1 MYRVLPVLRLPD
13 LKIFVSGLYSLFV
26 KNFRGW
32 ARICQRRCVLAI
44 NDMMLNMT
52 NSPLIPVI
60 MRLVAAAMCGL
71 VIGLE
76 RELRSKEAGV
86 RTHFLV
92 CFGSALF
99 MVVSVYGFMSMTDA
113 GLVDATRG
121 INTVAPGQDF
131 RRFDQARIAAQ
142 IVSGIGFIGAGT
154 IMVNRGN
161 ITGLTTAA
169 GMWVVAGIGMAFGC
183 GLYVVGLVATVFVLV
198 GLEILRLFFHKGRLI
213 STLVYKTSEREA
225 ISDLEA
231 ALRKHG
237 WNVISHDMA
246 VKGKRSSDAYRVTL
260 TLQKHASL
268 SDDALV
274 NFVQKFPGITLEKI
288 DSQK

>member
-1 MYRVLPVLRLPD
+1 LGEMDTMLMFSDARL
-13 LKIFVSGLYSLFV
+13 L
-26 KNFRGW
+26 
-32 ARICQRRCVLAI
+32 
-44 NDMMLNMT
+44 T
-52 NSPLIPVI
+52 VI
-60 MRLVAAAMCGL
+60 MRLVAAAFCGL

-76 RELRSKEAGV
+76 RELRAKEAGV

-99 MVVSVYGFMSMTDA
+99 MVVSVYGFLDTGKMV
-113 GLVDATRG
+113 GELGIRG
-121 INTVAPGQDF
+121 A
-131 RRFDQARIAAQ
+131 DQARIAAQ

-169 GMWVVAGIGMAFGC
+169 GLWVVAGIGMAIGC
-183 GLYVVGLVATVFVLV
+183 GLYVIGVVATVFVLV
-198 GLEILRLFFHKGRLI
+198 GLELLRLFFHKGRLN
-213 STLVYKTSEREA
+213 STLVYKTTNREA
-225 ISDLEA
+225 ITDLEA
-231 ALRKHG
+231 ALRKNG

-274 NFVQKFPGITLEKI
+274 TFVQKFPGITLEKI

>member
-1 MYRVLPVLRLPD
+1 MV
-13 LKIFVSGLYSLFV
+13 IE
-26 KNFRGW
+26 
-32 ARICQRRCVLAI
+32 
-44 NDMMLNMT
+44 DMMLSMT
-52 NSPLIPVI
+52 NSPLFSVI
-60 MRLVAAAMCGL
+60 MRLVAAAFCG
-71 VIGLE
+71 VAIGLE
-76 RELRSKEAGV
+76 RELRAKEAGV

-99 MVVSVYGFMSMTDA
+99 MIVSVYGFISMTDA
-113 GLVDATRG
+113 GLVDAAKG
-121 INTVAPGQDF
+121 INTLAPGQDF

-169 GMWVVAGIGMAFGC
+169 GLWVAAGIGMAIGC
-183 GLYVVGLVATVFVLV
+183 GMYIVGLVATVFVLI
-198 GLEILRLFFHKGRLI
+198 GLELLRLFFHKNRLI
-213 STLVYKTSEREA
+213 STLVYKTTNREA
-225 ISDLEA
+225 ITDLEA
-231 ALRKHG
+231 ALRKRG
-237 WNVISHDMA
+237 WNIVSHDMA

-274 NFVQKFPGITLEKI
+274 TFVQKFPDITLEKV

>member
-1 MYRVLPVLRLPD
+1 
-13 LKIFVSGLYSLFV
+13 
-26 KNFRGW
+26 
-32 ARICQRRCVLAI
+32 
-44 NDMMLNMT
+44 MLSMA
-52 NSPLIPVI
+52 NSPLVSII
-60 MRLVAAAMCGL
+60 MRLVAAALCGL

-99 MVVSVYGFMSMTDA
+99 MVVSVYGFLSMTDA
-113 GLVDATRG
+113 GLVNAAKE
-121 INTVAPGQDF
+121 INTLAAGQDF
-131 RRFDQARIAAQ
+131 CRFDQARIAAQ

-169 GMWVVAGIGMAFGC
+169 GMWEVAAIGMAIGC
-183 GLYVVGLVATVFVLV
+183 GMYIIGVVSTVLVLV
-198 GLEILRLFFHKGRLI
+198 GLELLRLFFHKGRLT
-213 STLVYKTSEREA
+213 STLVYKTTYREA
-225 ISDLEA
+225 IAGLEA
-231 ALRKHG
+231 ALRKNG
-237 WNVISHDMA
+237 WHVISHDMA
-246 VKGKRSSDAYRVTL
+246 VKGKRSTDAYRVTL

-274 NFVQKFPGITLEKI
+274 TFVQKFPDISLEKV

>member
-1 MYRVLPVLRLPD
+1 
-13 LKIFVSGLYSLFV
+13 
-26 KNFRGW
+26 
-32 ARICQRRCVLAI
+32 LAI
-44 NDMMLNMT
+44 NDTMLNVANT
-52 NSPLIPVI
+52 PLFQVV
-60 MRLVAAAMCGL
+60 MRLVVASFCGL
-71 VIGLE
+71 LIGLE

-99 MVVSVYGFMSMTDA
+99 MIVSVYGFLSMTDA
-113 GLVDATRG
+113 SLVSATQNLTRD
-121 INTVAPGQDF
+121 VAPEQDF

-169 GMWVVAGIGMAFGC
+169 GLWVVAGIGMAVGC
-183 GLYVVGLVATVFVLV
+183 GLYIIGLVATVFVLL
-198 GLEILRLFFHKGRLI
+198 GLELLRIFFHKERLH
-213 STLVYKTSEREA
+213 SMVVYKTSDREL
-225 ISDLEA
+225 IPQIEQE
-231 ALRKHG
+231 LRDRG
-237 WNVISHDMA
+237 WNIVSHDMA
-246 VKGKRSSDAYRVTL
+246 VKGKGNDAFRVTL

-268 SDDALV
+268 KDEALV
-274 NFVQKFPGITLEKI
+274 TFLQRFPDVTLEKI

>member
-1 MYRVLPVLRLPD
+1 MA
-13 LKIFVSGLYSLFV
+13 I
-26 KNFRGW
+26 
-32 ARICQRRCVLAI
+32 I
-44 NDMMLNMT
+44 NDMMLDMAG
-52 NSPLIPVI
+52 SPLVSVI
-60 MRLVAAAMCGL
+60 MRLVVAAFCGIA
-71 VIGLE
+71 IGLE
-76 RELRSKEAGV
+76 RELRAKEAGV

-99 MVVSVYGFMSMTDA
+99 MVVSVYGFLSMTDS
-113 GLVDATRG
+113 GLVEATKS
-121 INTVAPGQDF
+121 INTLARAQDF

-169 GMWVVAGIGMAFGC
+169 GLWVVAGIGMAIGC
-183 GLYVVGLVATVFVLV
+183 GLYVIGVVATVFVLI
-198 GLEILRLFFHKGRLI
+198 GLELLRLFFHKGRLN
-213 STLVYKTSEREA
+213 STLVYKTTNREA
-225 ISDLEA
+225 IANLEA

-268 SDDALV
+268 SDEALV
-274 NFVQKFPGITLEKI
+274 TFVQKFPDITLEKI

>member
-1 MYRVLPVLRLPD
+1 MRETIAII
-13 LKIFVSGLYSLFV
+13 K
-26 KNFRGW
+26 
-32 ARICQRRCVLAI
+32 RRCILAV
-44 NDMMLNMT
+44 NDIMLDMT
-52 NSPLIPVI
+52 NSPLLPVI
-60 MRLVAAAMCGL
+60 MRLVAAALCGL

-99 MVVSVYGFMSMTDA
+99 MVVSVYGFMSMTDP
-113 GLVDATRG
+113 GLVDAAKS
-121 INTVAPGQDF
+121 INSLGPGQDF

-169 GMWVVAGIGMAFGC
+169 GMWVVAGIGMAIGC
-183 GLYVVGLVATVFVLV
+183 GLYIIGIVSTIFVLI
-198 GLEILRLFFHKGRLI
+198 GLELLRLFFHKGRLN
-213 STLVYKTSEREA
+213 STLVYKTTNREA
-225 ISDLEA
+225 IADLEA
-231 ALRKHG
+231 ALRKNG

-246 VKGKRSSDAYRVTL
+246 VKGKRSNDAYRVTL

-268 SDDALV
+268 SDDARV
-274 NFVQKFPGITLEKI
+274 TFVQKFPGITLEKI

>member
-1 MYRVLPVLRLPD
+1 MV
-13 LKIFVSGLYSLFV
+13 IS
-26 KNFRGW
+26 
-32 ARICQRRCVLAI
+32 
-44 NDMMLNMT
+44 DMMLNMADT
-52 NSPLIPVI
+52 PLFQVI
-60 MRLVAAAMCGL
+60 MRLVVAAFCGV

-76 RELRSKEAGV
+76 RELRAKEAGV

-99 MVVSVYGFMSMTDA
+99 MIVSVYGFLSMTDA
-113 GLVDATRG
+113 SLVTATKN
-121 INTVAPGQDF
+121 INTLAAAQDF

-169 GMWVVAGIGMAFGC
+169 GLWVVAGIGMAVGC
-183 GLYVVGLVATVFVLV
+183 GLYVIGLAATVFVLV
-198 GLEILRLFFHKGRLI
+198 GLELLRLFFHKERLH
-213 STLVYKTSEREA
+213 STVVYKTVNREV
-225 ISDLEA
+225 IPQIEA
-231 ALRKHG
+231 ALRKRG
-237 WNVISHDMA
+237 WNIVSHDMA
-246 VKGKRSSDAYRVTL
+246 VKGKSNGAYRVTL

-274 NFVQKFPGITLEKI
+274 NFLQGFSGVTLEKI

>member
-1 MYRVLPVLRLPD
+1 MAIVDTMLS
-13 LKIFVSGLYSLFV
+13 LKDTPLF
-26 KNFRGW
+26 
-32 ARICQRRCVLAI
+32 Q
-44 NDMMLNMT
+44 
-52 NSPLIPVI
+52 VI
-60 MRLVAAAMCGL
+60 MRLVAAAFCGVL
-71 VIGLE
+71 IGLE
-76 RELRSKEAGV
+76 RELRAKEAGV

-99 MVVSVYGFMSMTDA
+99 MVVSVYGFLSMTDPS
-113 GLVDATRG
+113 LVSITEQ
-121 INTVAPGQDF
+121 INIANGQDF

-169 GMWVVAGIGMAFGC
+169 GLWVAAGIGMAIGC
-183 GLYVVGLVATVFVLV
+183 GLYVIGLVATVFVLI
-198 GLEILRLFFHKGRLI
+198 GLELLRFFFHKERLN
-213 STLVYKTSEREA
+213 SMVVYKTTNRGLIPQIEQE
-225 ISDLEA
+225 
-231 ALRKHG
+231 LRNRG
-237 WNVISHDMA
+237 WNIVSHDMA
-246 VKGKRSSDAYRVTL
+246 VKGKSNDAYRVTL

-274 NFVQKFPGITLEKI
+274 TFLQGFSGVTLEKI

>member
-1 MYRVLPVLRLPD
+1 MENTPL
-13 LKIFVSGLYSLFV
+13 VSV
-26 KNFRGW
+26 
-32 ARICQRRCVLAI
+32 V
-44 NDMMLNMT
+44 
-52 NSPLIPVI
+52 
-60 MRLVAAAMCGL
+60 MRLVAAAFCGI

-76 RELRSKEAGV
+76 RELRAKEAGV

-99 MVVSVYGFMSMTDA
+99 MVVSVYGFLSMTDA
-113 GLVDATRG
+113 SLVAATKD
-121 INTVAPGQDF
+121 INTLAGGQDF

-169 GMWVVAGIGMAFGC
+169 GLWVVAGIGMAIGC
-183 GLYVVGLVATVFVLV
+183 GLYIIGLVATVFVLL
-198 GLEILRLFFHKGRLI
+198 GLEILRLFFHKERLH
-213 STLVYKTSEREA
+213 SVVVYKTANRDIIPQIE
-225 ISDLEA
+225 DL
-231 ALRKHG
+231 LRKKG
-237 WNVISHDMA
+237 WNIVSHDMA
-246 VKGKRSSDAYRVTL
+246 IKGKGNGAFRVTL

-268 SDDALV
+268 SDEALV
-274 NFVQKFPGITLEKI
+274 TFLQGFDDITLEKV

>member
-1 MYRVLPVLRLPD
+1 MAV
-13 LKIFVSGLYSLFV
+13 
-26 KNFRGW
+26 
-32 ARICQRRCVLAI
+32 
-44 NDMMLNMT
+44 NDIMLDMT
-52 NSPLIPVI
+52 NSPLFQVI
-60 MRLVAAAMCGL
+60 MRLVAAALCGL

-99 MVVSVYGFMSMTDA
+99 MVVSVYGFMSLSDPS
-113 GLVDATRG
+113 LVNITRD
-121 INTVAPGQDF
+121 INIANGQDF

-169 GMWVVAGIGMAFGC
+169 GMWVVAGIGMAIGC
-183 GLYVVGLVATVFVLV
+183 GLYIIGIVSTVFVLI
-198 GLEILRLFFHKGRLI
+198 GLELLRLFFHKGRLN
-213 STLVYKTSEREA
+213 STLVYKTTNREA
-225 ISDLEA
+225 IGDLEA
-231 ALRKHG
+231 ALRKNG

-246 VKGKRSSDAYRVTL
+246 VKGKRSNDAYRVTL

-274 NFVQKFPGITLEKI
+274 TFVQKFPGITLEKI

>member
-1 MYRVLPVLRLPD
+1 MRETIAVI
-13 LKIFVSGLYSLFV
+13 K
-26 KNFRGW
+26 W
-32 ARICQRRCVLAI
+32 RCILAV
-44 NDMMLNMT
+44 NDIMLDMT
-52 NSPLIPVI
+52 NSPLFQVI
-60 MRLVAAAMCGL
+60 MRLVAAALCGL

-99 MVVSVYGFMSMTDA
+99 MVVSVYGFMSLSDPS
-113 GLVDATRG
+113 LVNITRD
-121 INTVAPGQDF
+121 INIANGQDF

-169 GMWVVAGIGMAFGC
+169 GMWVVAGIGMAIGC
-183 GLYVVGLVATVFVLV
+183 GLYIIGIVSTVFVLI
-198 GLEILRLFFHKGRLI
+198 GLELLRLFFHKGRLN
-213 STLVYKTSEREA
+213 STLVYKTTNREA
-225 ISDLEA
+225 IGDLEA
-231 ALRKHG
+231 ALRKNG

-246 VKGKRSSDAYRVTL
+246 VKGKRSNDAYRVTL

-274 NFVQKFPGITLEKI
+274 TFVPKFPGITLEKI